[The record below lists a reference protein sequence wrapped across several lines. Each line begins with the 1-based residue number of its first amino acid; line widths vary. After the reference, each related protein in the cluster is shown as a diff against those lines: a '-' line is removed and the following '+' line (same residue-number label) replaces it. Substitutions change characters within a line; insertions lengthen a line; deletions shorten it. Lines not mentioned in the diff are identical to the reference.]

1 MKLPGQES
9 NSGPPLQVRP
19 EPAPPTKSEKRI
31 LDLLWREFRKA
42 DAAARAGARFDIEVH
57 EKLVQQRI
65 DDGMAEDEAGDIRRV
80 FNPDDFNETFRR
92 FLQLRMD
99 RMILGLLGL
108 QDYESEIMQERI
120 KQVFEKP
127 VKRTKQIAVSSD
139 QIQVGNAET
148 QQIQDLKRRGRRR
161 RK

>member
-1 MKLPGQES
+1 
-9 NSGPPLQVRP
+9 
-19 EPAPPTKSEKRI
+19 
-31 LDLLWREFRKA
+31 
-42 DAAARAGARFDIEVH
+42 
-57 EKLVQQRI
+57 
-65 DDGMAEDEAGDIRRV
+65 MAEDEAGDIRRV